1 MKNFNNEYNK
11 ILNLG
16 SLHEEIIKE
25 QEKQKGKTLSIIM
38 MVIGL
43 ILIVL
48 GIFYPQ
54 ISELIEAQKK
64 ANDKT
69 SINNKNDNILT
80 CTVTKTDTTIGITTT
95 TKNTYTFKK
104 DLLKELKVTKIYKVT
119 ENNYDAGV
127 SNISLY
133 NTKYQELSNTL
144 ASIEGIKL
152 VYNLEDDELVT
163 TTDFSLE
170 KIDQTKIPQN
180 NLITLS
186 NKLDQTKKEIKEIEG
201 KAGHICK

>member
-54 ISELIEAQKK
+54 ISELIETQKK

-69 SINNKNDNILT
+69 SREVLDINFK
-80 CTVTKTDTTIGITTT
+80 TVKMI
-95 TKNTYTFKK
+95 
-104 DLLKELKVTKIYKVT
+104 
-119 ENNYDAGV
+119 
-127 SNISLY
+127 IS
-133 NTKYQELSNTL
+133 
-144 ASIEGIKL
+144 
-152 VYNLEDDELVT
+152 
-163 TTDFSLE
+163 
-170 KIDQTKIPQN
+170 
-180 NLITLS
+180 
-186 NKLDQTKKEIKEIEG
+186 
-201 KAGHICK
+201 